1 MIYSFFVPFVVLSFI
16 RVIRVSPKGDPC
28 LKTTFQFR
36 STLLTYLLMKHK
48 ELTGRIIEC
57 AFRVHK
63 NLGFGFLESVYQNAL
78 LIELIK
84 AGLKAE
90 KEKKIQVDY
99 DGEIIGDFVADI
111 LVEEKVILEL
121 KSVKDIHPAHEAQLI
136 NYLKATEIEV
146 GLLINFGE
154 KVEIKRKVLDQT

>member
-1 MIYSFFVPFVVLSFI
+1 
-16 RVIRVSPKGDPC
+16 
-28 LKTTFQFR
+28 
-36 STLLTYLLMKHK
+36 MKHK
-48 ELTGRIIEC
+48 ELTGKIIEC

-63 NLGFGFLESVYQNAL
+63 NLGFGFLESVYQNAFM
-78 LIELIK
+78 IELSR
-84 AGLKAE
+84 AGLKAK

-111 LVEEKVILEL
+111 LVEDKVILEL

-136 NYLKATEIEV
+136 NYLKATGIEV

-154 KVEIKRKVLDQT
+154 KAEIKRKVLDHTEKS